1 MVDYKEYRSVTEFP
15 LHTENLSREELDAA
29 YQDLRTSYRHLGVS
43 RGQLV
48 RRQTETKAKLVTIDQ
63 SLKQLTAT
71 LAKVQ
76 QEKQQLQKALT
87 HSEQARKQLDTW
99 SNDLIGQ
106 VDDLQA
112 QMAAT
117 TKLLSDFEV
126 VYEETQSDSSIF
138 SVWTRFQRLLAA
150 AQRLLTTDVKL
161 LAAQTRQVKPL
172 GSSNQPADWTRDTPA
187 TINRSLRDE

>member
-15 LHTENLSREELDAA
+15 LHTERLSREELEAA
-29 YQDLRTSYRHLGVS
+29 YQDLRSSYRNLGVS

-48 RRQTETKAKLVTIDQ
+48 RRQTEAKAKLATIDQ

-76 QEKQQLQKALT
+76 QEKQQLQKALV
-87 HSEQARKQLDTW
+87 HSEQARQQLDAW
-99 SNDLIGQ
+99 GNELVGQ
-106 VDDLQA
+106 VDVLQS

-126 VYEETQSDSSIF
+126 VYEETRSESNILSIW
-138 SVWTRFQRLLAA
+138 SRLQRLLTAA
-150 AQRLLTTDVKL
+150 HRLLTTDVNKL
-161 LAAQTRQVKPL
+161 IAEQTRKP
-172 GSSNQPADWTRDTPA
+172 QPPEDWTQETPA
-187 TINRSLRDE
+187 NINRSLRDE